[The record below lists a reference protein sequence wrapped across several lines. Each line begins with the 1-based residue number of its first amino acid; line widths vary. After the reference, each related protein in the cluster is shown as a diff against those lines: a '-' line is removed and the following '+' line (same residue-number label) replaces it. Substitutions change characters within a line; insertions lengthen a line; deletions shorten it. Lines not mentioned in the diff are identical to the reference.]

1 MRSLLFTNTSR
12 LQCAGEVTTFDVQ
25 EVTARAEGTDPKGA
39 EGATGDIPAAVLGG
53 ALLSGV
59 VHEQAAA
66 AIVAVAGCVITST
79 QLRLILWVAEGY
91 MELMEAVGKLA
102 ALRILA
108 ETSSGVAGA
117 QLRLVTGGAD
127 PGDEGR
133 GGGLHQGEQGLSQG
147 DSSRV
152 TMRLLTGEQVV
163 HHLLIQARRQ
173 EQVIPTGLKKSR
185 IWV

>member
-1 MRSLLFTNTSR
+1 M
-12 LQCAGEVTTFDVQ
+12 QK
-25 EVTARAEGTDPKGA
+25 VTACAKGTDPKGA

-59 VHEQAAA
+59 VDEQAAA
-66 AIVAVAGCVITST
+66 AVVAGAGCVIAST
-79 QLRLILWVAEGY
+79 QLRLVLWVAEGN

-108 ETSSGVAGA
+108 ETSSRVAGT
-117 QLRLVTGGAD
+117 QLCLVTGGAD

-147 DSSRV
+147 DSSTV
-152 TMRLLTGEQVV
+152 T
-163 HHLLIQARRQ
+163 I
-173 EQVIPTGLKKSR
+173 
-185 IWV
+185 